1 MESVEPILKNL
12 RIDSELPSD
21 TKSKILNP
29 LPRQATPYRLMLL
42 PILHSD
48 LTLMLLPTEIVSK
61 IDSDDPRRVMP

>member
-1 MESVEPILKNL
+1 
-12 RIDSELPSD
+12 
-21 TKSKILNP
+21 
-29 LPRQATPYRLMLL
+29 MLL